1 MKIVVDNV
9 TKTFGNTN
17 VIEDISM
24 EMQSGHVYGFQ
35 GINGCGKTM
44 LMRLISGLIHPTK
57 GQIIVDGQALKGENS
72 FPKSMGLLIENPS
85 FLNSYSGYQNLE
97 MLASISGKIKKED
110 VLLALERVGLSENAN
125 KKYGKYS
132 LGMRQRLGIACAI
145 MEQPDISLDET
156 AIDMVANIIRQEKAR
171 GALII
176 LACHDYGY
184 LSEASD
190 EIFKIVGGK
199 LAHHLVKDESNVFL
213 EVAQ

>member
-85 FLNSYSGYQNLE
+85 FLNSYSGYQIWKCLPAYPE
-97 MLASISGKIKKED
+97 RSRKK
-110 VLLALERVGLSENAN
+110 
-125 KKYGKYS
+125 
-132 LGMRQRLGIACAI
+132 MC
-145 MEQPDISLDET
+145 
-156 AIDMVANIIRQEKAR
+156 
-171 GALII
+171 
-176 LACHDYGY
+176 
-184 LSEASD
+184 
-190 EIFKIVGGK
+190 F
-199 LAHHLVKDESNVFL
+199 
-213 EVAQ
+213 